1 MKALVTG
8 IGGFVGSYLA
18 EYLLEHTSAK
28 VWGIVHSNHINPGL
42 QAVLAHPESER
53 VQLVHG
59 DMTDAAFVAQ
69 MLGDV
74 QPEYIFHLAGQASV
88 GASWSEPE
96 PTYLTNILGQ
106 LHLLEGM
113 LKKNIEARVLVVGTS
128 EEYGAIRPDELP
140 VDEQTPL
147 RPGNPYA
154 VSKVTQDFMGY
165 QYWSAHKMHIVRVR
179 PFNHIGPRQSDAF
192 AVGSFA
198 RQIAEIE
205 HGLRPPVVRVG
216 NLESKRDFTDVRDI
230 VRGYKLALDKGEAGQ
245 VYNLGSGIAR
255 RMADV
260 LDTMIAM
267 SRVAIT
273 LEQDPA
279 RMRPSDVPELRCD
292 ASRFAAQ
299 TGWCPEIPFD
309 QTLQDALDYWRA
321 VVASQS

>member
-8 IGGFVGSYLA
+8 VGGFVGSYLA
-18 EYLLEHTSAK
+18 EYLLEHTGAEI
-28 VWGIVHSNHINPGL
+28 WGIVHSNHTNPGL
-42 QAVLAHPESER
+42 QAVMAHPEAGR
-53 VQLVHG
+53 VQLVRG
-59 DMTDAAFVAQ
+59 DMMNVAFVVQ

-74 QPEYIFHLAGQASV
+74 RPDYIFHLAGQASV
-88 GASWSEPE
+88 GASWSDPE
-96 PTYLTNILGQ
+96 ATYLTNILGQ

-128 EEYGAIRPDELP
+128 EEYGAIQPDELP

-154 VSKVTQDFMGY
+154 VSKVTQDLMGY
-165 QYWSAHKMHIVRVR
+165 QYWSAHQMQIVRVR

-192 AVGSFA
+192 AVSSFA

-205 HGLRPPVVRVG
+205 QGRRSPVVRVG

-255 RMADV
+255 RLSDV
-260 LDTMIAM
+260 LDMMIAM

-273 LEQDPA
+273 VEQDPA

-292 ASRFAAQ
+292 ASRFTAQ
-299 TGWCPEIPFD
+299 TGWCPEIPIE
-309 QTLQDALDYWRA
+309 QTLRDALDYWRA
-321 VVASQS
+321 VVALQR